1 MCWYW
6 NCRDNNFHDPIH
18 SLPHL
23 KSDLQEMS
31 ETMFTIQKQIDS
43 LTAVVFQN
51 RWELDVLT
59 AKEGGLACSSKKN
72 AVSTSTNPG

>member
-1 MCWYW
+1 
-6 NCRDNNFHDPIH
+6 
-18 SLPHL
+18 
-23 KSDLQEMS
+23 MS